1 MQTMPNTHTHIHT
14 FMLREQPNKNNIL
27 VCSKDPEVS
36 EETKHSRL
44 SFEEMCNCRPSI
56 MFPFTVGSKYRTY
69 SFSEAWKTFPK
80 MAKRVSNKIH
90 QKGKCNL
97 PKICKNQQLL

>member
-1 MQTMPNTHTHIHT
+1 MQTMPNTHI

-27 VCSKDPEVS
+27 VCSKDPEVP

-69 SFSEAWKTFPK
+69 SFSEAWGNISK
-80 MAKRVSNKIH
+80 N
-90 QKGKCNL
+90 GKEGFKQNS
-97 PKICKNQQLL
+97 PRR